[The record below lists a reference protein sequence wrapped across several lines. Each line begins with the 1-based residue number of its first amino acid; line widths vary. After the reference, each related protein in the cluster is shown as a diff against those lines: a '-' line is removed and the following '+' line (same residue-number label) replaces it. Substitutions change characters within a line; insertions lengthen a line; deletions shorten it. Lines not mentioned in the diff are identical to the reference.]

1 MACLLQS
8 SVRGDGKRIIE
19 ETSSVELQP
28 ILGDGGFLQAFEIN
42 TTFNRIGQVA
52 INTLRVLFS
61 DRLLLR
67 NRREGASHQRWLHV
81 RHGLRSFHLHIIA
94 LSLACLFL
102 LLPTLLLI
110 ARLPENAIPIVHQ
123 TDRFLHLPTLL
134 QETLSVLR

>member
-19 ETSSVELQP
+19 ETSSEELQP
-28 ILGDGGFLQAFEIN
+28 IVGDGGFQQAFETN

-81 RHGLRSFHLHIIA
+81 RHGLRSLHLHIIA

-102 LLPTLLLI
+102 LLSTLLLI

-123 TDRFLHLPTLL
+123 ADRFLHSPTLL